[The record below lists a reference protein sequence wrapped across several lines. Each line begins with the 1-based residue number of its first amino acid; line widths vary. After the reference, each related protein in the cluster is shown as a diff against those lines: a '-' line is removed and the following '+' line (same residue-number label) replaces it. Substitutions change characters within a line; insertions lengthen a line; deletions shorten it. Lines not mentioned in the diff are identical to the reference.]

1 MRISKST
8 VEISQ
13 YLKELLS
20 DNLDARL
27 FPKGNKELDSIVMDI
42 TSLMEKIRD
51 RLNFAETEKERMEA
65 ILRGMSDGVLITDDR
80 GMVILANQS
89 FKNLISVN
97 EDIEGK
103 QIIEVI
109 RNAHLI
115 GIFRDALKSGQN
127 VSKEIN
133 ISRPHKGSS
142 GSHKA
147 FWGADKDIHL
157 IATAVPVYSNTEY
170 ITQDEKKWCSSDI
183 SQDSD
188 VDHTTHDMRR
198 NCKSAIVSGVVFTL
212 HDITRLKQLEE
223 MRKDFV
229 ANVSHEIK
237 TPITAIKGFAE
248 TLLDGAMDDKEN
260 AVRFLGMIKSHS
272 ERLNNLVDDLLT
284 LSKIELG
291 DAHINKIDVNFEQ
304 VIDTVF
310 MTLKEKADKKGLYLK
325 KAIPDTTQTIFAD
338 KDRLMQIMLNLVD
351 NGIKFTEKGG
361 VTVGIDETGG
371 RITIYVHDTGIGIS
385 SNHLHRL
392 GERFYRVDRARSRDM
407 GGTGLG
413 LAIVKHLV
421 NAHDWNMRI
430 ESELGRGTR
439 VNIIIDRYL

>member
-1 MRISKST
+1 MNYELFIIIILFIAVIFLVFRISRISESIK
-8 VEISQ
+8 EISGF
-13 YLKELLS
+13 LKELLS
-20 DNLDARL
+20 GNLNARL
-27 FPKGNKELDSIVMDI
+27 FPKGKGELDNIAMNI
-42 TSLMEKIRD
+42 ASLVEKMRN
-51 RLNFAETEKERMEA
+51 RLNFAETEMQRMEA
-65 ILRGMSDGVLITDDR
+65 ILRGMSDGVLITDVK

-89 FKNLISVN
+89 FKNLVSTSD
-97 EDIEGK
+97 DIEGK
-103 QIIEVI
+103 QIIEVL
-109 RNAHLI
+109 RNAQLI
-115 GIFRDALKSGQN
+115 GIFRSALQTGQAISEEISISKSL
-127 VSKEIN
+127 
-133 ISRPHKGSS
+133 R
-142 GSHKA
+142 
-147 FWGADKDIHL
+147 DIYL
-157 IATAVPVYSNTEY
+157 IATAVPVYSKDL
-170 ITQDEKKWCSSDI
+170 IT
-183 SQDSD
+183 
-188 VDHTTHDMRR
+188 
-198 NCKSAIVSGVVFTL
+198 GVVFTL

-223 MRKDFV
+223 IRRDFV

-272 ERLNNLVDDLLT
+272 ERLNNLVNDLLT
-284 LSKIELG
+284 LSRIELG
-291 DAHINKIDVNFEQ
+291 DIPIKKTDVNFEQ
-304 VIDTVF
+304 IIDTVF

-325 KAIPDTTQTIFAD
+325 KAINNSTTTICAD
-338 KDRLMQIMLNLVD
+338 KDRLIQIMLNLVD

-371 RITIYVHDTGIGIS
+371 RTTIYVQDTGIGIP

-430 ESELGRGTR
+430 ESEPWRGTK